1 MKLLKLMLAGI
12 ALSTLSSMVYAE
24 QWINLKTTETTDIFV
39 NIDQVREVEIEQK
52 RFKQTWIKTVK
63 LQDSLAD
70 NMVKGDYTQA
80 LWRFDC
86 SQATSSI
93 LSYVDYRKNGDI
105 INSGMFEYPQ
115 QQIVLPE
122 SIEENALLAVCDGR
136 YPQKNMAQAVTEKVN
151 VVKQEVKATAQK
163 ATTTANKAKTAVE
176 NTATKAKVVATD
188 SKNQVK
194 DTAKQVKETATK
206 KVADTKTA
214 VSQKVDQAK
223 KTATATNASQKVADT
238 KTAVTQ
244 KATQAQK
251 AVQKTAE
258 KTAEKT
264 TQKVTQT
271 KEAVKK
277 AVSPTATKN

>member
-1 MKLLKLMLAGI
+1 MAGV
-12 ALSTLSSMVYAE
+12 ALFSLSSMVYAD
-24 QWINLKTTETTDIFV
+24 QWIHLKTTEENDILV
-39 NIDQVREVEIEQK
+39 NIEQVREVEIEQK

-63 LQDSLAD
+63 LKDSLAD

-86 SQATSSI
+86 PQATSSI

-136 YPQKNMAQAVTEKVN
+136 YPQPTVAKVVTEKAN
-151 VVKQEVKATAQK
+151 VAKQEVKATAQK
-163 ATTTANKAKTAVE
+163 AATTANKAKTAVA
-176 NTATKAKVVATD
+176 NTATQAKETATEA
-188 SKNQVK
+188 KNQVK
-194 DTAKQVKETATK
+194 DSAKQTKENVAK

-214 VSQKVDQAK
+214 VSQKVEQAK
-223 KTATATNASQKVADT
+223 KTANTANASQKVADA

-251 AVQKTAE
+251 VVQKTAE

>member
-1 MKLLKLMLAGI
+1 MKLCKLMMAGI
-12 ALSTLSSMVYAE
+12 ALFSLSSMVYAE
-24 QWINLKTTETTDIFV
+24 QWVHLKSTETSDILV

-52 RFKQTWIKTVK
+52 PFKQTWIKTVK

-86 SQATSSI
+86 QQATSSI
-93 LSYVDYRKNGDI
+93 LSYVDYRQNGDI

-115 QQIVLPE
+115 QKIVLPE

-151 VVKQEVKATAQK
+151 VAKQEVKATAQK
-163 ATTTANKAKTAVE
+163 ATTTANKAKTAAA
-176 NTATKAKVVATD
+176 NTATQAKET
-188 SKNQVK
+188 VK
-194 DTAKQVKETATK
+194 DTAKQAKESTAK

-214 VSQKVDQAK
+214 VSQKVEQAK
-223 KTATATNASQKVADT
+223 KTANTATAGQKVADA

-277 AVSPTATKN
+277 AVSPATTKN